1 MKDILVPIS
10 PGELLDK
17 ITILRIKASRFTDAA
32 KLANVR
38 HELAQLEQT
47 WRQSGVDTSA
57 VAADEAELERINTAL
72 WEIEDDIRDQERAK
86 SFDARFVELARAVYI
101 TNDQRAAV
109 KKRINQQ
116 LGSALVEEKSY
127 QPYTD

>member
-1 MKDILVPIS
+1 MQDILVPIS

-47 WRQSGVDTSA
+47 WRQSGVDTAA

-127 QPYTD
+127 QPYAD